1 MILRTGGSKNKKRQ
15 LKLTKIKLVQ
25 NKIETKTT
33 HKSKETNKQKKQCS
47 KEEINVIRQELTF
60 PGCRGTYLKS
70 FLCSGSVKVFWIG
83 PESSLFSNTLISV
96 SVRIL
101 LYSFF
106 DVGATS
112 KEKMILR
119 WQTQILEFSDRFGV
133 NSCNVLWIST
143 ACPNFKNKK
152 LILVRSVAIKFL
164 KLKF

>member
-1 MILRTGGSKNKKRQ
+1 MKPKQPVKAKKQ
-15 LKLTKIKLVQ
+15 TK
-25 NKIETKTT
+25 
-33 HKSKETNKQKKQCS
+33 KKQCS

-60 PGCRGTYLKS
+60 LCCRGTSLKS

-83 PESSLFSNTLISV
+83 PKSSLFSNTLISV

-106 DVGATS
+106 DISATS
-112 KEKMILR
+112 KEKIILR

-133 NSCNVLWIST
+133 NSCNVLWIAT

-152 LILVRSVAIKFL
+152 LILVRPVAIKFL